1 MRVKTPPKSII
12 DSPPRRC
19 YPERAN
25 QTKKDVFSM
34 FGFSSKKSGPVQMVK
49 DAYDKGVQ
57 YMQAGDPARAM
68 LWLSRADTIYCANDD
83 TYEAVGEALTEDCS
97 SRIGAL
103 EEEPTLVNQITA
115 QVEELAEELEGSQLR
130 LWGLMS
136 MARLAQLGKK
146 LAQLPDCEVL
156 GQLET
161 AVRLMLQ
168 SFSSP
173 ISGQEFQFLESVRDA
188 LYDLSDLESFWD
200 CGEIEVPGK
209 APFQAFDLNG
219 MLAVL
224 EMHTYIDSH
233 LACLLGEEVGAPGP
247 QPDIVPCALL
257 PDYYLRTL
265 EGDISQVP
273 AVQAELE
280 RIRSDFAFI
289 QKFPEL
295 SDVEA
300 RINGY
305 LQLDILA

>member
-1 MRVKTPPKSII
+1 M
-12 DSPPRRC
+12 
-19 YPERAN
+19 
-25 QTKKDVFSM
+25 
-34 FGFSSKKSGPVQMVK
+34 
-49 DAYDKGVQ
+49 
-57 YMQAGDPARAM
+57 
-68 LWLSRADTIYCANDD
+68 
-83 TYEAVGEALTEDCS
+83 
-97 SRIGAL
+97 
-103 EEEPTLVNQITA
+103 
-115 QVEELAEELEGSQLR
+115 
-130 LWGLMS
+130 
-136 MARLAQLGKK
+136 
-146 LAQLPDCEVL
+146 L

-168 SFSSP
+168 SFSAP

>member
-1 MRVKTPPKSII
+1 
-12 DSPPRRC
+12 
-19 YPERAN
+19 
-25 QTKKDVFSM
+25 M

-168 SFSSP
+168 SFSAP

-209 APFQAFDLNG
+209 APFRPS
-219 MLAVL
+219 
-224 EMHTYIDSH
+224 I
-233 LACLLGEEVGAPGP
+233 
-247 QPDIVPCALL
+247 
-257 PDYYLRTL
+257 
-265 EGDISQVP
+265 
-273 AVQAELE
+273 
-280 RIRSDFAFI
+280 
-289 QKFPEL
+289 
-295 SDVEA
+295 
-300 RINGY
+300 
-305 LQLDILA
+305 

>member
-1 MRVKTPPKSII
+1 MFGLFGKKEAAA
-12 DSPPRRC
+12 
-19 YPERAN
+19 PEERLAN
-25 QTKKDVFSM
+25 LQNKKDWA
-34 FGFSSKKSGPVQMVK
+34 GLAK
-49 DAYDKGVQ
+49 AYYELGTAAMEQ
-57 YMQAGDPARAM
+57 GDLNHAQ
-68 LWLSRADTIYCANDD
+68 LWLHRADTIYSADD
-83 TYEAVGEALTEDCS
+83 TTYEKVGEKLVDDCS
-97 SRIGAL
+97 DRIGAL